1 MAVGRNSALV
11 TLLLRSQ
18 AELLGGA
25 AVCVGVGTPARLD
38 KLVALGAL
46 SLARLQLLV
55 IDCSRD
61 LKKRSLLDIPETRRD
76 LWCAL
81 RSARSPALTRP
92 LRRALWR
99 THLAEKMTSGKLR
112 VLCIE

>member
-1 MAVGRNSALV
+1 M
-11 TLLLRSQ
+11 
-18 AELLGGA
+18 
-25 AVCVGVGTPARLD
+25 CVGVGTPARLD

-76 LWCAL
+76 LW
-81 RSARSPALTRP
+81 
-92 LRRALWR
+92 ALWR
-99 THLAEKMTSGKLR
+99 SHLAEKVTTSQLR